1 MGSGRLYFFFP
12 LTIRIAA
19 RWGEEGE
26 RRRRRKR
33 RKKKSWLPRNT
44 NREESLL
51 VLPCLLK
58 VFLGFRFWF
67 SLIELSIPGGE
78 ELLSSSLSWFVFCIY
93 LFPFFCCC
101 CSFILTCILLSV
113 SPSLDRQTPGLHG
126 HVWCTHTH
134 THTHTL
140 KSKDTLVR
148 GARKSEGI
156 SRWRGISRLCVPFE
170 YRSSSC
176 RLVVAMQVCCCCC
189 CCCCCASSASPAS
202 EQRST
207 DWNKIN
213 PLFPSLPPFKFN

>member
-1 MGSGRLYFFFP
+1 MGSGRLYFFFS
-12 LTIRIAA
+12 LTIRIE
-19 RWGEEGE
+19 RGEVKKEKEGE
-26 RRRRRKR
+26 GEKEE
-33 RKKKSWLPRNT
+33 KKKLITEKHKQGRVSPRLALSFKSFLGVSFLIFFNRIIHSWWGGA
-44 NREESLL
+44 SLL
-51 VLPCLLK
+51 
-58 VFLGFRFWF
+58 
-67 SLIELSIPGGE
+67 LSI
-78 ELLSSSLSWFVFCIY
+78 LVRFFVFIY
-93 LFPFFCCC
+93 FPFFCC

-126 HVWCTHTH
+126 HVWCTQ

-176 RLVVAMQVCCCCC
+176 RLVVAVQVC

-207 DWNKIN
+207 D
-213 PLFPSLPPFKFN
+213 